1 MGRVLIAG
9 AGYVGIELGRSLAA
23 AGMQVV
29 ALRRRA
35 ELVPAPLR
43 AVAADLS
50 DPASLRALEG
60 PFDAIAYTASA
71 DSSSDDDYVKA
82 YITGLE
88 NLLSAVAAPRVVFT
102 SSTAVYAQ
110 TDGGWVD
117 ESSPAESSHF
127 TGKRL
132 REAEALVLERATE
145 GVVLRL
151 GVIYGPGRQ
160 SLLGLVRE
168 GRASVADGPPEYTNR
183 FHRDDCAGALAHL
196 LTLDNPKSLYLGVD
210 DDPVDRRTMIE
221 WLAQELGAPP
231 PQVKPAGQ
239 AQGGRRSL
247 SNKRCRNAL
256 LKASGYRLLHPSFR
270 DGYRALLTAP

>member
-1 MGRVLIAG
+1 MSRVWFNG
-9 AGYVGIELGRSLAA
+9 
-23 AGMQVV
+23 
-29 ALRRRA
+29 
-35 ELVPAPLR
+35 ELVDGLLPL
-43 AVAADLS
+43 
-50 DPASLRALEG
+50 DPR
-60 PFDAIAYTASA
+60 DR
-71 DSSSDDDYVKA
+71 
-82 YITGLE
+82 GL
-88 NLLSAVAAPRVVFT
+88 
-102 SSTAVYAQ
+102 
-110 TDGGWVD
+110 
-117 ESSPAESSHF
+117 
-127 TGKRL
+127 
-132 REAEALVLERATE
+132 
-145 GVVLRL
+145 
-151 GVIYGPGRQ
+151 
-160 SLLGLVRE
+160 LLGDGLFETLLVRE

-231 PQVKPAGQ
+231 PEVKPAGQ